1 MSLKPQTLMR
11 ESPIQNSICQNYYAK
26 LSNLTLVAR
35 SSQKAIGTAL
45 EVGFAADSPKGTLL
59 LKQRLCQRERVE
71 TSSYLLLSLCFK
83 EYCHSTNLAVRL
95 FGTAEFETISC
106 YYNRLAKEHIDRQLL
121 IFSGQE
127 VQPILER
134 VGACLRSIFCGA
146 EA

>member
-11 ESPIQNSICQNYYAK
+11 ESPILNSICQNYYAK

-45 EVGFAADSPKGTLL
+45 EVGFTADSPKGTL
-59 LKQRLCQRERVE
+59 RDRVE
-71 TSSYLLLSLCFK
+71 ISSYLMLSLCFK

-121 IFSGQE
+121 MFSGHE

-134 VGACLRSIFCGA
+134 VGDCIRSMVFSSEG
-146 EA
+146 